1 MTNNII
7 QYCPWID
14 CNVGC
19 DFCFVHGQPDV
30 DKVKSLQYIL
40 SLLKLPEAREADGF
54 GLIGGEFF
62 QNQLSS
68 PSVKELFYEL
78 VDRILDM
85 TVERNLP
92 TFWIAT
98 SLIFKMDK
106 ELLPLLEHIRER
118 QLLDRIL
125 LCTSWDSIYRF
136 KSRRAEKLWE
146 CNVLRLHELYP
157 ELRIHVETVLTEHFM
172 NLYLEGGYDK
182 WEFEDRLGVRVD
194 YLEPNTGFQ
203 GIKNFVDRVPNFLAK
218 RATFL
223 RFVREVVSTW
233 PAQDKM
239 DFLNPH
245 IRSNVVYNI
254 EDGEHH
260 RIGDRHIIPIAQQP
274 TNHRIKYGYSD
285 SDRTMEDDY
294 KLLRDSI

>member
-19 DFCFVHGQPDV
+19 DFCFVYGQPDV

-78 VDRILDM
+78 VDRILGM

-106 ELLPLLEHIRER
+106 ELLPLLEHIREK

-182 WEFEDRLGVRVD
+182 WEFEGRLGVRVD

-223 RFVREVVSTW
+223 RFVREIVSTW

-239 DFLNPH
+239 DFLSPH

-260 RIGDRHIIPIAQQP
+260 RIGNRHIIPIAQQP